1 MKFAEKKLANTPK
14 REEELSHKN
23 LLKAL
28 PATNTSTHPNHK
40 PVNS

>member
-23 LLKAL
+23 KIKKK
-28 PATNTSTHPNHK
+28 NF
-40 PVNS
+40 